1 MHVIDAQ
8 NKVLSFGL
16 TDDELNDLLALN
28 SQSLSKMEDFL
39 KNYINNEN
47 AERRQD
53 IIQRI
58 AKRLEKVDLV
68 DLIEIKKIVDKNL
81 KGGLWQLMNKC

>member
-1 MHVIDAQ
+1 MLHVIDAQ

-58 AKRLEKVDLV
+58 AKKLEKVDLV
-68 DLIEIKKIVDKNL
+68 DLIEIKKIADK
-81 KGGLWQLMNKC
+81 KP

>member
-16 TDDELNDLLALN
+16 SDDELNDLLALN

-58 AKRLEKVDLV
+58 AKKLEKVDLV
-68 DLIEIKKIVDKNL
+68 DLIEIKKIVDK
-81 KGGLWQLMNKC
+81 KP

>member
-1 MHVIDAQ
+1 MLHVIDAQ

-16 TDDELNDLLALN
+16 SDDELNDLLSLN

-58 AKRLEKVDLV
+58 AKKLEKVDLV
-68 DLIEIKKIVDKNL
+68 DLIEIKKIVDK
-81 KGGLWQLMNKC
+81 KP

>member
-1 MHVIDAQ
+1 MLHVIDVQ

-16 TDDELNDLLALN
+16 SDDELNDLLALN

-58 AKRLEKVDLV
+58 AKKLEKVDLV
-68 DLIEIKKIVDKNL
+68 DLIEIKKIVDK
-81 KGGLWQLMNKC
+81 KP

>member
-1 MHVIDAQ
+1 MLHVIDAQ

-16 TDDELNDLLALN
+16 SDDELNDLLALN

-58 AKRLEKVDLV
+58 AKKLEKVDLV
-68 DLIEIKKIVDKNL
+68 DLIEIKKIVDK
-81 KGGLWQLMNKC
+81 KP